1 MKVIDI
7 GEMAAQTGLSPS
19 ALRYYEEIGLIASIG
34 RKGLRRQFDPQT
46 ILQLSLIQLGRS
58 AGFSLDEIRGMFGAD
73 GQPDLPR
80 PELRARAD
88 EIDRQIRDLTK
99 LREALRHVA
108 DCPAPSHM
116 ECPTFRRLL
125 HIGNRRG
132 RPLPQSRVVRG
143 PGRSK

>member
-1 MKVIDI
+1 MRMIDI
-7 GEMAAQTGLSPS
+7 GEVAAQTGLSPS

-34 RKGLRRQFDPQT
+34 RKGLRRQFDSQT

-58 AGFSLDEIRGMFGAD
+58 AGFSLDDIRGMFGAD

-80 PELRARAD
+80 PEIRARAD

-99 LREALRHVA
+99 LRNALRHVA
-108 DCPAPSHM
+108 NCPAPSHM

-125 HIGNRRG
+125 HIGSRRG
-132 RPLPQSRVVRG
+132 RPVPRKRLAP
-143 PGRSK
+143 

>member
-1 MKVIDI
+1 MKVVDI
-7 GEMAAQTGLSPS
+7 GEVAARTGLSPS

-58 AGFSLDEIRGMFGAD
+58 AGFSLDDIRGMFGAD

-80 PELRARAD
+80 SELVARAD

-108 DCPAPSHM
+108 NCPAPSHM

-125 HIGNRRG
+125 RIGSRRR
-132 RPLPQSRVVRG
+132 RPLPQSPIGRE
-143 PGRSK
+143 PGGSK

>member
-1 MKVIDI
+1 MRVFDI
-7 GEMAAQTGLSPS
+7 GEVAAQTGLSPS
-19 ALRYYEEIGLIASIG
+19 ALRYYEEIGLIMSAG

-46 ILQLSLIQLGRS
+46 ILQLSLIHLGRS
-58 AGFSLDEIRGMFGAD
+58 AGFSLDDIRGMFGAD

-80 PELRARAD
+80 SELRARAD
-88 EIDRQIRDLTK
+88 EIDRQIQDLTK

-125 HIGNRRG
+125 RIGSRRR
-132 RPLPQSRVVRG
+132 RPRPQKKSAL
-143 PGRSK
+143 